1 MQAKLIINFQSA
13 EVAREREIEGDLF
26 LQDVGQGLGFR
37 PGTFDGCI
45 RYIFLSHLSES
56 FGYKTSFT

>member
-37 PGTFDGCI
+37 PGTFDGSI
-45 RYIFLSHLSES
+45 RYIFLSH
-56 FGYKTSFT
+56 